1 MDGKNCLMSTTQT
14 LPTKIGLAKAGIG
27 AGLMGGFALFSSFFA
42 IDQMLDIPAGT
53 FYKTIGVTMGVDDT
67 SAIALGFIAHMGV
80 AALIG
85 AMYLLASNIWR
96 FFRLVT
102 VPKAIIT
109 GVWTGLIVFTLAF
122 LPIHMFV
129 MTPIM
134 EVELIITDV
143 SEFNLEEQEALA
155 TLLFNSDKIYYNA
168 LILHII
174 FGAIMGFIAGCILHE
189 DYSKEKRI
197 GKIW

>member
-1 MDGKNCLMSTTQT
+1 M
-14 LPTKIGLAKAGIG
+14 
-27 AGLMGGFALFSSFFA
+27 SSFFA
-42 IDQMLDIPAGT
+42 IDQMLDIPTGT
-53 FYKTIGVTMGVDDT
+53 FYKTIGITMGVDEF
-67 SAIALGFIAHMGV
+67 SGIALGFMAHMGV

-102 VPKAIIT
+102 VPKAIMT
-109 GVWTGLIVFTLAF
+109 GVLTGLIVFTLAF

-143 SEFNLEEQEALA
+143 SDFDLEEQEALA
-155 TLLFNSDKIYYNA
+155 TLLFNSDKIYYHA
-168 LILHII
+168 LILHVI
-174 FGAIMGFIAGCILHE
+174 FGAIMGLMGGFILNE
-189 DYSKEKRI
+189 DYSKVERI
-197 GKIW
+197 GGFW

>member
-1 MDGKNCLMSTTQT
+1 
-14 LPTKIGLAKAGIG
+14 
-27 AGLMGGFALFSSFFA
+27 MGGFALFSSFFA

-53 FYKTIGVTMGVDDT
+53 FYKTIGVTMGVDDA

-85 AMYLLASNIWR
+85 AMYLLASNVWR

-168 LILHII
+168 LMLHII

>member
-1 MDGKNCLMSTTQT
+1 MSTTQT
-14 LPTKIGLAKAGIG
+14 LPTKIGLVKAGIG

-53 FYKTIGVTMGVDDT
+53 FYKTIGVTMGVDDA

>member
-1 MDGKNCLMSTTQT
+1 MSTTQT
-14 LPTKIGLAKAGIG
+14 LPTKIGLVKAGIG

-109 GVWTGLIVFTLAF
+109 GVWTGLIVFALAF

-168 LILHII
+168 LMLHII
-174 FGAIMGFIAGCILHE
+174 FGAIMGFIAVCILHE
-189 DYSKEKRI
+189 DYAKEKRI

>member
-1 MDGKNCLMSTTQT
+1 
-14 LPTKIGLAKAGIG
+14 
-27 AGLMGGFALFSSFFA
+27 
-42 IDQMLDIPAGT
+42 
-53 FYKTIGVTMGVDDT
+53 MGVDEGL
-67 SAIALGFIAHMGV
+67 AIAMGFMAHMGV

-85 AMYLLASNIWR
+85 SMYFLASNIWR

-129 MTPIM
+129 MTPMM
-134 EVELIITDV
+134 EVELIITDI
-143 SEFNLEEQEALA
+143 SQFDLEEQKALA
-155 TLLFNSDKIYYNA
+155 TLLYESDKIYYNA

-174 FGAIMGFIAGCILHE
+174 FGAITGFIGGCIMHD
-189 DYSKEKRI
+189 DYKGVKRI
-197 GKIW
+197 AGFW

>member
-1 MDGKNCLMSTTQT
+1 MSTTQT
-14 LPTKIGLAKAGIG
+14 LPTKIGLVKAGIG

-168 LILHII
+168 LMLHII

>member
-1 MDGKNCLMSTTQT
+1 MSTQQ
-14 LPTKIGLAKAGIG
+14 LPSKIALMKGGLG

-53 FYKTIGVTMGVDDT
+53 FYKTIGVTMGVDEGL
-67 SAIALGFIAHMGV
+67 AIAMGFMAHMGV

-85 AMYLLASNIWR
+85 SMYFLASNIWR

-129 MTPIM
+129 MTPMM
-134 EVELIITDV
+134 EVELIITDI
-143 SEFNLEEQEALA
+143 SQFDLEEQKALA
-155 TLLFNSDKIYYNA
+155 TLLYESDKIYYNA

-174 FGAIMGFIAGCILHE
+174 YGAIAGFIGGCIMHD
-189 DYSKEKRI
+189 DYKGVKRI
-197 GKIW
+197 AGFW

>member
-1 MDGKNCLMSTTQT
+1 M
-14 LPTKIGLAKAGIG
+14 
-27 AGLMGGFALFSSFFA
+27 LFRS
-42 IDQMLDIPAGT
+42 
-53 FYKTIGVTMGVDDT
+53 
-67 SAIALGFIAHMGV
+67 
-80 AALIG
+80 
-85 AMYLLASNIWR
+85 
-96 FFRLVT
+96 
-102 VPKAIIT
+102 
-109 GVWTGLIVFTLAF
+109 
-122 LPIHMFV
+122 
-129 MTPIM
+129 TPIM

-168 LILHII
+168 LMLHII

>member
-1 MDGKNCLMSTTQT
+1 MNGKNCLMSTTQT
-14 LPTKIGLAKAGIG
+14 LPTKIGLVKAGIG

-53 FYKTIGVTMGVDDT
+53 FYKTIGVTMGVDDA

-85 AMYLLASNIWR
+85 AMYLLASNVWR

-168 LILHII
+168 LMLHII

>member
-1 MDGKNCLMSTTQT
+1 MSTTQT
-14 LPTKIGLAKAGIG
+14 LPTKIGLVKAGIG

-53 FYKTIGVTMGVDDT
+53 FYKTIGVTMGVDDA

-109 GVWTGLIVFTLAF
+109 GVWTGLIVFALAF

-168 LILHII
+168 LMLHII

>member
-1 MDGKNCLMSTTQT
+1 MSTTQT
-14 LPTKIGLAKAGIG
+14 LPTKIALIKGGLG

>member
-1 MDGKNCLMSTTQT
+1 MSTTQT
-14 LPTKIGLAKAGIG
+14 LPTKIGLVKAGIG

-53 FYKTIGVTMGVDDT
+53 FYKTIGVTMGVDDA

-85 AMYLLASNIWR
+85 AMYLLASNVWR

-134 EVELIITDV
+134 EGELIITDV

>member
-1 MDGKNCLMSTTQT
+1 MSTQQ
-14 LPTKIGLAKAGIG
+14 LPSKIALMKGGLG

>member
-1 MDGKNCLMSTTQT
+1 MSTTQT
-14 LPTKIGLAKAGIG
+14 LPTKIGLVKAGIG

>member
-1 MDGKNCLMSTTQT
+1 MATTPIKMS
-14 LPTKIGLAKAGIG
+14 KIDFMKAGAG
-27 AGLMGGFALFSSFFA
+27 AGLIAGFALFSSFFA

-53 FYKTIGVTMGVDDT
+53 FYKTIGVTMGVDEF
-67 SAIALGFIAHMGV
+67 SGIAFGFLAHMGV

>member
-14 LPTKIGLAKAGIG
+14 LPTKIGLVKAGIG

-53 FYKTIGVTMGVDDT
+53 FYKTIGVTMGVDDA

-85 AMYLLASNIWR
+85 AMYLLASNVWR

-168 LILHII
+168 LMLHII

>member
-14 LPTKIGLAKAGIG
+14 LPTKIGLVKAGIG

-53 FYKTIGVTMGVDDT
+53 FYKTIGVTMGVDDA

-168 LILHII
+168 LMLHII

>member
-14 LPTKIGLAKAGIG
+14 LPTKIGLVKAGIG

-53 FYKTIGVTMGVDDT
+53 FYKTIGVTMGVDDA

-85 AMYLLASNIWR
+85 AMYLLASNVWR